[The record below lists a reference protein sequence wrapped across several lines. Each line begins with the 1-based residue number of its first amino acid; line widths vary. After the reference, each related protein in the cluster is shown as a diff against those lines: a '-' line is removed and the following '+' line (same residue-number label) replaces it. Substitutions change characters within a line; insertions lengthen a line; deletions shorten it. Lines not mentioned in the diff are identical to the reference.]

1 MKTYNSIRNL
11 FRALALAMIAMVVLG
26 SCSDD
31 LLEKNPPSE
40 ISNSNF
46 WTGES
51 DAMLALVGC
60 YTSSHGW
67 NHDNFD
73 SPQGM
78 LYLDFAGGNGTEKE
92 NFTSLMCSTN
102 TLATNSNLRYYWSN
116 AYTNIA
122 NCNTFLDNI
131 ESCKMSEDKIK
142 AWAAEVKCIRAS
154 FLMKLAFHYKDVPM
168 PLTTL
173 NIEEANTIE
182 QTPQQQVYDQCERD
196 LLEAISLLPLEY
208 PSSDYGRY
216 TQGAARALLGRLYLA
231 EERWADAASQYRA
244 IISSGMYEIDRS
256 NGSDSYE
263 KLFWYGGENSKEQ
276 LFFINGAK
284 GQYTWSRY
292 IYLTPETYG
301 GWHQFAV
308 YNELVKEYFCSD
320 GLSIEE
326 SPLYDKAD
334 PYANRD
340 IRLYASVFLPPLG
353 SYPGTEFKGQ
363 VYDCY
368 NGGSSSDAY
377 NKFNLFNGYCPKKGL
392 DPSNEDIWSAYVYV
406 PVIRYAEVLLSYLEA
421 VNEYAPNEVDQTL
434 LDLTI
439 NDVRDRALLPGLSKS
454 TLSSQ
459 QAVRNAV
466 RKERRVELAFEGLR
480 LFDVLRWGIASQELN
495 HTFTGVMLS
504 DDPTAHNYGGNSAR
518 DADGYYQ
525 FEQRAW
531 ASHNRYW
538 PIPQNDLN
546 VNKSLVQNEGYN

>member
-1 MKTYNSIRNL
+1 MKTYNSIRNI

-142 AWAAEVKCIRAS
+142 AWAAEAKCIRAS
-154 FLMKLAFHYKDVPM
+154 FLMKLAFHYKNVPM

-173 NIEEANTIE
+173 NIEQANTIE
-182 QTPQQQVYDQCERD
+182 QTPQQQVYDQCEKD
-196 LLEAISLLPLEY
+196 LLEAIELLPLEH

-231 EERWADAASQYRA
+231 EERWSDAANQYRS
-244 IISSGMYEIDRS
+244 IINSGKYEIDRS
-256 NGSDSYE
+256 HGADSYE

-276 LFFINGAK
+276 LFFINI
-284 GQYTWSRY
+284 QLSC
-292 IYLTPETYG
+292 
-301 GWHQFAV
+301 FF
-308 YNELVKEYFCSD
+308 YNF
-320 GLSIEE
+320 
-326 SPLYDKAD
+326 
-334 PYANRD
+334 
-340 IRLYASVFLPPLG
+340 
-353 SYPGTEFKGQ
+353 
-363 VYDCY
+363 
-368 NGGSSSDAY
+368 
-377 NKFNLFNGYCPKKGL
+377 
-392 DPSNEDIWSAYVYV
+392 
-406 PVIRYAEVLLSYLEA
+406 
-421 VNEYAPNEVDQTL
+421 
-434 LDLTI
+434 
-439 NDVRDRALLPGLSKS
+439 
-454 TLSSQ
+454 
-459 QAVRNAV
+459 
-466 RKERRVELAFEGLR
+466 
-480 LFDVLRWGIASQELN
+480 
-495 HTFTGVMLS
+495 
-504 DDPTAHNYGGNSAR
+504 
-518 DADGYYQ
+518 
-525 FEQRAW
+525 
-531 ASHNRYW
+531 
-538 PIPQNDLN
+538 
-546 VNKSLVQNEGYN
+546 